1 VQFRGAIVDNRLVI
15 AAGTPTARQM
25 ARTELPAVLSS
36 AMDTLGSNST
46 IAIDGLKGVV
56 LNMR

>member
-1 VQFRGAIVDNRLVI
+1 
-15 AAGTPTARQM
+15 
-25 ARTELPAVLSS
+25 LPAVLSS